1 MQENNIINNDDDELD
16 EISVSA
22 NAGNYDT
29 PNAFGDG
36 SAKSKK
42 KRKNNATVSTGY
54 KLAKKKKK
62 PVYYGTKDKPN
73 KPLGE
78 SKMKTCPQCLN
89 KFELFLHFRSMEL
102 VNEIVLLKWHISN
115 FE

>member
-36 SAKSKK
+36 SAK
-42 KRKNNATVSTGY
+42 RKEKIT
-54 KLAKKKKK
+54 
-62 PVYYGTKDKPN
+62 
-73 KPLGE
+73 
-78 SKMKTCPQCLN
+78 QQ
-89 KFELFLHFRSMEL
+89 
-102 VNEIVLLKWHISN
+102 
-115 FE
+115 